1 MTLASNLRDDARSGR
16 DSTLPGV
23 CAIPYRGS
31 SQGAM
36 DFNSSEWLNLVV
48 RWIHVFAGI
57 LWIGQTY
64 FFTWLDGTLTAAE
77 EAGGKD
83 DAPGRVWMV
92 HSGGFY
98 VVEKQRFAVALPRK
112 LHWFRWEAAVT
123 WISGM
128 LLLVIVYYVGG
139 ALVDDRVADIQVG
152 SGVAIGLGLL
162 LVAWV
167 VYDLLWQSPVGRSET
182 VFAGVSYLLVVGVVF
197 GLTRL
202 LSTRAA
208 YIHVG
213 AMFGTLMT
221 ANVWLRILPAQRRMI
236 ADLEEGRQPD
246 AALAA
251 RAKLRTK
258 HNTYMV
264 VPTVFIM
271 VSNHYPVATYGNK
284 YNWVVLSVL
293 ILAGWGAAKL
303 LRSARG

>member
-1 MTLASNLRDDARSGR
+1 
-16 DSTLPGV
+16 
-23 CAIPYRGS
+23 
-31 SQGAM
+31 
-36 DFNSSEWLNLVV
+36 
-48 RWIHVFAGI
+48 
-57 LWIGQTY
+57 
-64 FFTWLDGTLTAAE
+64 
-77 EAGGKD
+77 
-83 DAPGRVWMV
+83 
-92 HSGGFY
+92 
-98 VVEKQRFAVALPRK
+98 
-112 LHWFRWEAAVT
+112 
-123 WISGM
+123 M

-139 ALVDDRVADIQVG
+139 ALVDDRVA
-152 SGVAIGLGLL
+152 IGLGLFF
-162 LVAWV
+162 VAWV

-293 ILAGWGAAKL
+293 VLAGWGAAKL